1 MMGPL
6 MLYVLIGII
15 LWSWLE
21 LGDRFEDNEMRIIK
35 IFALWILLYPLVLA
49 IALFKQDKE
58 DRNDHNQD

>member
-1 MMGPL
+1 MIGL
-6 MLYVLIGII
+6 LYVLIGII